1 MPHTMSVNKTT
12 PFAETVLEA
21 YPDLRFYA
29 LGARH
34 NLGRTPRAVFDPMT
48 RVEFAAQT
56 NYARRLILER
66 FVMATIA
73 KLGVEQAR
81 PFFVALLETAEP
93 GGALKHKPT
102 TGKSLRAR
110 PVPATVAADPDAL
123 PFSPSGYY
131 VACADGCG
139 RLLPTAGPRG
149 VLRFASGHRPK
160 RKRTTPRG
168 AAA

>member
-1 MPHTMSVNKTT
+1 MSVKKESPYAATI
-12 PFAETVLEA
+12 LEA

-34 NLGRTPRAVFDPMT
+34 NLGRTPEAIFAPATRAA
-48 RVEFAAQT
+48 FAAQT
-56 NYARRLILER
+56 AYERRVTIER

-81 PFFVALLETAEP
+81 PFLLGLLETTEP
-93 GGALKHKPT
+93 GGALKHKPAAP
-102 TGKSLRAR
+102 KLPKAR
-110 PVPATVAADPDAL
+110 PVPATAAADPDAL

-149 VLRFASGHRPK
+149 VLRFAGGHHPK
-160 RKRTTPRG
+160 RKRRTPRG